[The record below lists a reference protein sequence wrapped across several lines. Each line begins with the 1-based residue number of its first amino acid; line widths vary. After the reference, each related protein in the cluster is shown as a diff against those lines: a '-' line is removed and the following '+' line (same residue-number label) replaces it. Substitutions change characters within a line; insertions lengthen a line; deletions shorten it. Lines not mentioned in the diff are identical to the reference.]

1 MDPQEQTEKFKEFIE
16 ANYSKK
22 LQSLIRKGQKSI
34 VLDFVEL
41 SEFDPDLS
49 EELLDDP
56 DNIIKSAEFSL
67 SNFDLKDKNFRIRF
81 RNLPSSQNLKIKDIR
96 SIHLGKFISLDGI
109 VRQASEVRP
118 QVVSAKFECP
128 SCGNTITILQLDSKF
143 KDPTRC
149 SCGRRG
155 RFTLVNKD
163 LVDAQR
169 LVIEES
175 PESLEGGEQP
185 KRLAIFLKED
195 LVEPLMEKKTTPGA
209 KIRAYGVVKEIPIL
223 LRSGVQSVNYD
234 LIMEAN
240 HVEPIEEN
248 FLDIEVSEE
257 DEKEIQ
263 ELAKDPKIYERLT
276 ASIAPSIYGHEK
288 VKEAIILQLMGGV
301 RKKKDDGTTIRG
313 DLHILLVGDPGAA
326 KSSILSFVSQ
336 AAPKARF
343 ISGKGTTG
351 AGLTASVIKDEF
363 LRGYALEGGALVLAN
378 GGICCIDELDKMS
391 PEDRSAMHEALE
403 QQRVSI
409 AKANIQATLRAETT
423 VLAAANPKLGRFD
436 PYQPISQQI
445 DLPPTLINR
454 FDLIFPIRDIPNR
467 IKDEK
472 IASHILDIQR
482 RPDKVLSQIPTKILR
497 KYIAYTKQKV
507 FPKLTEEAVEEIK
520 SFYVDLRNSGTVGE
534 EIVQPIP
541 ISARQL
547 EALVRLS
554 EGSARVRLSTK
565 VTRKD
570 AIRAIDLLKHCLM
583 QVGFDRET
591 GRIDIDR
598 ISTGIP
604 ASTRGKIISVRE
616 IISSLEKKV
625 GKKVLIQDIIKEAS
639 EKGMTLSEVEEAI
652 DKLKRSGDI
661 FEPKPGIIEH
671 IS

>member
-16 ANYSKK
+16 ANYSKQ

-34 VLDFVEL
+34 LLDFVEL

-56 DNIIKSAEFSL
+56 DNLIKSAEFSL

-81 RNLPSSQNLKIKDIR
+81 KNLPSSQNLKIKDIR

-128 SCGNTITILQLDSKF
+128 SCGNTITMLQLDSKF
-143 KDPTRC
+143 KEPTRC
-149 SCGRRG
+149 SCGRIG

-169 LVIEES
+169 LIIEES
-175 PESLEGGEQP
+175 PDALEGGEQP

-195 LVEPLMEKKTTPGA
+195 LVEPLMERKTTPGA
-209 KIRAYGVVKEIPIL
+209 KIRAYGVVKDIPVL
-223 LRSGVQSVNYD
+223 LKSGAPSVRYD

-263 ELAKDPKIYERLT
+263 DLAKDPDIYERLA

-301 RKKKDDGTTIRG
+301 KKRKDDGTTIRG

-391 PEDRSAMHEALE
+391 TEDRSAMHEALE

-423 VLAAANPKLGRFD
+423 VLAAANPKFGRFD
-436 PYQPISQQI
+436 PYESISKQI

-482 RPDKVLSQIPTKILR
+482 RPEKVLSQIPTKILR

-507 FPKLTEEAVEEIK
+507 FPKLTEEAVDEIK
-520 SFYVDLRNSGTVGE
+520 SFYVDLRNSGAIGGE
-534 EIVQPIP
+534 RLQPIP

-570 AIRAIDLLKHCLM
+570 ARRAIDLLEYCLK
-583 QVGFDRET
+583 QVGFDQKT
-591 GRIDIDR
+591 GRLDIDR

-604 ASTRGKIISVRE
+604 ASTRGKFILIRE
-616 IISSLEKKV
+616 IINSLEKKV
-625 GKKVLIQDIIKEAS
+625 GKKISTQDIIKEAS
-639 EKGMTLSEVEEAI
+639 EKGMTPEEIEEAI
-652 DKLKRSGDI
+652 EKLTRSGDI
-661 FEPKPGIIEH
+661 FEPSPGFIAH
-671 IS
+671 TS

>member
-16 ANYSKK
+16 TNYSKQ
-22 LQSLIRKGQKSI
+22 LQSSIRKGQKSI

-41 SEFDPDLS
+41 SKFDPDLS

-56 DNIIKSAEFSL
+56 DNLIKSAEFSL
-67 SNFDLKDKNFRIRF
+67 SNFDLQDKNFRVRF

-96 SIHLGKFISLDGI
+96 SIHLRKFISLDGI
-109 VRQASEVRP
+109 IRQASEVRP

-128 SCGNTITILQLDSKF
+128 NCGNTITILQLDSKF

-149 SCGRRG
+149 SCGRIG

-169 LVIEES
+169 LIIEES

-195 LVEPLMEKKTTPGA
+195 LVEPLMERKTTPGA
-209 KIRAYGVVKEIPIL
+209 KIRVYGVVKEIPVL

-234 LIMEAN
+234 LIMEASYI
-240 HVEPIEEN
+240 EPIEEN

-263 ELAKDPKIYERLT
+263 ELAKDQNIYERLT

-301 RKKKDDGTTIRG
+301 KKRKDDGTTIRG

-326 KSSILSFVSQ
+326 KSSILTFVSQ

-351 AGLTASVIKDEF
+351 AGLTAAVIKDEF

-467 IKDEK
+467 VKDEK

-482 RPDKVLSQIPTKILR
+482 KPDKVLSQIPTKTLR

-507 FPKLTEEAVEEIK
+507 FPKLTEEAVDEIK
-520 SFYVDLRNSGTVGE
+520 SFYVDLRNSGPVGE

-554 EGSARVRLSTK
+554 EGSARVRLSAK

-570 AIRAIDLLKHCLM
+570 AIRAIDLLKYCLM

-604 ASTRGKIISVRE
+604 ASTRGKIISIRE
-616 IISSLEKKV
+616 IINSLEKKV

-639 EKGMTLSEVEEAI
+639 EKGMTLSEVEESI

>member
-16 ANYSKK
+16 ANYSKQ

-34 VLDFVEL
+34 LLDFVEL

-56 DNIIKSAEFSL
+56 DNLIKSAEFSL

-81 RNLPSSQNLKIKDIR
+81 KNLPSSQNLKIKDIR

-128 SCGNTITILQLDSKF
+128 SCGNTITMLQLDSKF
-143 KDPTRC
+143 KEPTRC
-149 SCGRRG
+149 SCGRIG

-169 LVIEES
+169 LIIEES
-175 PESLEGGEQP
+175 PDALEGGEQP

-195 LVEPLMEKKTTPGA
+195 LVEPLMERKTTPGA
-209 KIRAYGVVKEIPIL
+209 KIRAYGVVKDIPVL
-223 LRSGVQSVNYD
+223 LKSGAPSVRYD

-263 ELAKDPKIYERLT
+263 DLAKDPDIYERLA

-301 RKKKDDGTTIRG
+301 KKRKDDGTTIRG

-391 PEDRSAMHEALE
+391 TEDRSAMHEALE

-423 VLAAANPKLGRFD
+423 VLAAANPKFGRFD
-436 PYQPISQQI
+436 PYESISKQI

-482 RPDKVLSQIPTKILR
+482 RPEKVLSQIPTKILR

-507 FPKLTEEAVEEIK
+507 FPKLTEEAVDEIK
-520 SFYVDLRNSGTVGE
+520 SFYVDLRNSGAIEGE
-534 EIVQPIP
+534 RVQPIP

-554 EGSARVRLSTK
+554 EGSARIRLSTK

-570 AIRAIDLLKHCLM
+570 ARRAIDLLEYCLM
-583 QVGFDRET
+583 QVGFDRKT

-604 ASTRGKIISVRE
+604 ASTRGKFILIRE
-616 IISSLEKKV
+616 IINSLEKKV
-625 GKKVLIQDIIKEAS
+625 GKKISTQDIIKEAS
-639 EKGMTLSEVEEAI
+639 EKGMTPEEIEEAI
-652 DKLKRSGDI
+652 EKLTRSGDI
-661 FEPKPGIIEH
+661 FEPSPGFIAH
-671 IS
+671 TS

>member
-16 ANYSKK
+16 ANYSKQ

-34 VLDFVEL
+34 LLDFVEL

-56 DNIIKSAEFSL
+56 DNLIKSAEFSL

-81 RNLPSSQNLKIKDIR
+81 KNLPSSQNLKIKDIR

-128 SCGNTITILQLDSKF
+128 SCGNTITMLQLDSKF
-143 KDPTRC
+143 KEPTRC
-149 SCGRRG
+149 SCGRIG

-169 LVIEES
+169 LIIEES
-175 PESLEGGEQP
+175 PDALEGGEQP

-195 LVEPLMEKKTTPGA
+195 LVEPLMERKTTPGA
-209 KIRAYGVVKEIPIL
+209 KIRAYGVVKDIPVL
-223 LRSGVQSVNYD
+223 LKSGAPSVRYD

-263 ELAKDPKIYERLT
+263 DLAKDPDIYERLA

-301 RKKKDDGTTIRG
+301 KKRKDDGTTIRG

-391 PEDRSAMHEALE
+391 TEDRSAMHEALE

-423 VLAAANPKLGRFD
+423 VLAAANPKFGRFD
-436 PYQPISQQI
+436 PYESISKQI

-454 FDLIFPIRDIPNR
+454 FDLIFPIRDIPKL
-467 IKDEK
+467 IF
-472 IASHILDIQR
+472 
-482 RPDKVLSQIPTKILR
+482 
-497 KYIAYTKQKV
+497 KQ
-507 FPKLTEEAVEEIK
+507 
-520 SFYVDLRNSGTVGE
+520 
-534 EIVQPIP
+534 
-541 ISARQL
+541 
-547 EALVRLS
+547 
-554 EGSARVRLSTK
+554 
-565 VTRKD
+565 
-570 AIRAIDLLKHCLM
+570 H
-583 QVGFDRET
+583 
-591 GRIDIDR
+591 
-598 ISTGIP
+598 
-604 ASTRGKIISVRE
+604 
-616 IISSLEKKV
+616 
-625 GKKVLIQDIIKEAS
+625 
-639 EKGMTLSEVEEAI
+639 
-652 DKLKRSGDI
+652 
-661 FEPKPGIIEH
+661 
-671 IS
+671 

>member
-16 ANYSKK
+16 ANYSKQ

-34 VLDFVEL
+34 LLDFVEL

-56 DNIIKSAEFSL
+56 DNLIKSAEFSL

-81 RNLPSSQNLKIKDIR
+81 KNLPSSQNLKIKDIR

-128 SCGNTITILQLDSKF
+128 SCGNTITMLQLDSKF
-143 KDPTRC
+143 KEPTRC
-149 SCGRRG
+149 SCGRIG

-169 LVIEES
+169 LIIEES
-175 PESLEGGEQP
+175 PDALEGGEQP

-195 LVEPLMEKKTTPGA
+195 LVEPLMERKTTPGA
-209 KIRAYGVVKEIPIL
+209 KIRAYGVVKDIPVL
-223 LRSGVQSVNYD
+223 LKSGAPSVRYD

-263 ELAKDPKIYERLT
+263 DLAKDPDIYERLA

-301 RKKKDDGTTIRG
+301 KKRKDDGTTIRG

-391 PEDRSAMHEALE
+391 TEDRSAMHEALE

-423 VLAAANPKLGRFD
+423 VLAAANPKFGRFD
-436 PYQPISQQI
+436 PYESISKQI

-454 FDLIFPIRDIPNR
+454 FDLIFPIKDIPNR
-467 IKDEK
+467 IMDEK

-482 RPDKVLSQIPTKILR
+482 RPEKVLSQIPTKILR

-507 FPKLTEEAVEEIK
+507 FPKLTEEAVDEIK
-520 SFYVDLRNSGTVGE
+520 SFYVDLRNSGAIEGE
-534 EIVQPIP
+534 RVQPIP

-554 EGSARVRLSTK
+554 EGSARIRLSTK

-570 AIRAIDLLKHCLM
+570 ARRAIDLLEYCLM
-583 QVGFDRET
+583 QVGFDRKT

-604 ASTRGKIISVRE
+604 ASTRGKFILIRE
-616 IISSLEKKV
+616 IINSLEKKV
-625 GKKVLIQDIIKEAS
+625 GKKISTQDIIKEAS
-639 EKGMTLSEVEEAI
+639 EKGMTPEEIEEAI
-652 DKLKRSGDI
+652 EKLTRSGDI
-661 FEPKPGIIEH
+661 FEPSPGFIAH
-671 IS
+671 TS

>member
-16 ANYSKK
+16 ANYSKQ

-34 VLDFVEL
+34 LLDFVEL

-56 DNIIKSAEFSL
+56 DNLIKSAEFSL

-128 SCGNTITILQLDSKF
+128 SCGNTITMLQLDSKF
-143 KDPTRC
+143 KEPTRC
-149 SCGRRG
+149 SCGRIG

-169 LVIEES
+169 LIIEES
-175 PESLEGGEQP
+175 PDALEGGEQP

-195 LVEPLMEKKTTPGA
+195 LVEPLMERKTTPGA
-209 KIRAYGVVKEIPIL
+209 KIRAYGVVKDIPVL
-223 LRSGVQSVNYD
+223 LKSGAPSVRYD

-263 ELAKDPKIYERLT
+263 DLAKDPDIYERLT

-301 RKKKDDGTTIRG
+301 KKRKDDGTTIRG

-326 KSSILSFVSQ
+326 KSSILTFVSQ

-351 AGLTASVIKDEF
+351 AGLTAAVIKDEF

-391 PEDRSAMHEALE
+391 TEDRSAMHEALE

-436 PYQPISQQI
+436 TYESISKQI

-482 RPDKVLSQIPTKILR
+482 RPEKVLSQIPTKILR

-507 FPKLTEEAVEEIK
+507 FPKLTEEAVDEIK
-520 SFYVDLRNSGTVGE
+520 SFYVDLRNSGAIGGE
-534 EIVQPIP
+534 RLQPIP

-570 AIRAIDLLKHCLM
+570 ARRAIDLLEYCLM
-583 QVGFDRET
+583 QVGFDRKT

-604 ASTRGKIISVRE
+604 ASTRGKFILIRE
-616 IISSLEKKV
+616 IINSLEKKV
-625 GKKVLIQDIIKEAS
+625 GKKISTQDIIKEAS
-639 EKGMTLSEVEEAI
+639 EKGMTPEEIEEAI
-652 DKLKRSGDI
+652 EKLTRSGDI
-661 FEPKPGIIEH
+661 FEPSPGFIAH
-671 IS
+671 TS

>member
-34 VLDFVEL
+34 LLDFVEL

-56 DNIIKSAEFSL
+56 DNLIKSAEFSL

-128 SCGNTITILQLDSKF
+128 SCGNTITMLQLDSKF
-143 KDPTRC
+143 KEPTRC
-149 SCGRRG
+149 SCGRIG

-169 LVIEES
+169 LIIEES
-175 PESLEGGEQP
+175 PDALEGGEQP

-195 LVEPLMEKKTTPGA
+195 LVEPLMERKTTPGA
-209 KIRAYGVVKEIPIL
+209 KIRAYGVVKDIPVL
-223 LRSGVQSVNYD
+223 LKSGAPSVRYD

-263 ELAKDPKIYERLT
+263 DLAKDPDIYERLA

-301 RKKKDDGTTIRG
+301 KKRKDDGTTIRG

-391 PEDRSAMHEALE
+391 TEDRSAMHEALE

-423 VLAAANPKLGRFD
+423 VLAAANPKFGRFD
-436 PYQPISQQI
+436 PYESISKQI

-482 RPDKVLSQIPTKILR
+482 RPEKVLSQIPTKILR

-507 FPKLTEEAVEEIK
+507 FPKLTEEAVDEIK
-520 SFYVDLRNSGTVGE
+520 SFYVDLRNSGAIEGE
-534 EIVQPIP
+534 RVQPIP

-570 AIRAIDLLKHCLM
+570 ARRAIDLLEYCLM
-583 QVGFDRET
+583 QVGFDRKT

-604 ASTRGKIISVRE
+604 ASTRGKFILIRE
-616 IISSLEKKV
+616 IINSLEKKV
-625 GKKVLIQDIIKEAS
+625 GKKISTQDIIKEAS
-639 EKGMTLSEVEEAI
+639 EKGMTPEEIEEAI
-652 DKLKRSGDI
+652 EKLTRSGDI
-661 FEPKPGIIEH
+661 FEPSPGFIAH
-671 IS
+671 TS